1 MPPYIH
7 QNHSYHSER
16 MTIQLDIPGRIEP
29 ITDYVIRRPGIPR
42 WWDPVARPHV
52 AVIMKNPVNGG
63 VTRYF
68 LSRCGEK
75 DNKGRTTLSVGD
87 IDTLPEGAFLEVRYS
102 ATKANLYQLE
112 MVGAVTCWRWIN
124 RSQGLQSFETE
135 LPDWNYKV
143 DSSLESNSYIMT

>member
-1 MPPYIH
+1 
-7 QNHSYHSER
+7 
-16 MTIQLDIPGRIEP
+16 
-29 ITDYVIRRPGIPR
+29 
-42 WWDPVARPHV
+42 
-52 AVIMKNPVNGG
+52 MKNPVNGG